1 MLSHEGMVMSQ
12 FNWNY
17 RFVGLAGHIAQWSK
31 DPSTKCGAVIV
42 RPDKTVAS
50 MGFNGLPQG
59 IEDRYEIL
67 TDRDAKLE
75 RVIHA
80 EMNALLF
87 LRERAEG
94 YTMYAWPSL
103 PCNRCAAHIIQSG
116 IKKVY
121 FPDIPMLHWTTAMGI
136 SRQLFAEAEVEM
148 ECLVMSE
155 AQGIGR

>member
-1 MLSHEGMVMSQ
+1 MD
-12 FNWNY
+12 NWSY
-17 RFVGLAGHIAQWSK
+17 RFINLAGHIAQWSK

-42 RPDKTVAS
+42 RPNRTIAS

-59 IEDRYEIL
+59 MSDDPDLLNSR
-67 TDRDAKLE
+67 THKLE

-94 YTMYAWPSL
+94 YDLFSWPML

-116 IKKVY
+116 IKKIY
-121 FPDIPMLHWTTAMGI
+121 FPDIPVAHWSGAMGI
-136 SRQLFAEAEVEM
+136 SRQMFSECGVEM
-148 ECLVMSE
+148 EMLYVKDLE
-155 AQGIGR
+155 PETDKPPDYT